1 MCYSG
6 KLAMKREA
14 LVEASK
20 VARSLKSLEEI
31 DGTINYVLLNYIY
44 ETSSRPL
51 PSGRLTG
58 TGCVKVKRRL

>member
-44 ETSSRPL
+44 YIFRSIPVHF
-51 PSGRLTG
+51 PAAY
-58 TGCVKVKRRL
+58 KA

>member
-6 KLAMKREA
+6 KLVMKREA
-14 LVEASK
+14 LVKASK

-44 ETSSRPL
+44 ETGDANEFKTFDEWKIDPFL
-51 PSGRLTG
+51 
-58 TGCVKVKRRL
+58 